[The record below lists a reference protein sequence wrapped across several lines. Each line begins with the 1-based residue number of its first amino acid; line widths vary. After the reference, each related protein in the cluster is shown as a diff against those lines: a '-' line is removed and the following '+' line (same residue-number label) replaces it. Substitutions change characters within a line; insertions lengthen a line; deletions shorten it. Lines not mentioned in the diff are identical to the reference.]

1 MEIIDLR
8 ALFRKETG
16 ITENTDGLCECG
28 IFKLQDQ
35 KYIEWLETRLQERLE
50 HPNTM
55 IPEIQARRMAWK
67 LCDELDLEK
76 SKTVTAMLDIW
87 REFKFI
93 K

>member
-16 ITENTDGLCECG
+16 TTENTDGLCECG
-28 IFKLQDQ
+28 IFRLQDQ
-35 KYIEWLETRLQERLE
+35 DYIKWLESKLAERME
-50 HPNTM
+50 HHNTM
-55 IPEIQARRMAWK
+55 IPELQARKMIWK

-76 SKTVTAMLDIW
+76 SKTVTTMLDIW
-87 REFKFI
+87 RECQFI